1 MYTALKHLHI
11 LFAVVSVAGFVARGV
26 LAIMGSAL
34 LQRPWL
40 RRLPHIN
47 DTLLFSAGV
56 ALAVHMHQV
65 PFVDAWITAKL
76 AAVLLYIVLG
86 FIALRA
92 TFPVKLRLA
101 CGIGALATVT
111 YVVSVALTKN
121 PLLFQ

>member
-11 LFAVVSVAGFVARGV
+11 LFAAISITGFVLRGV
-26 LAIMGSAL
+26 LAIKGSPV

-56 ALAVHMHQV
+56 ALAFLTHQI

-86 FIALRA
+86 FVALRKTVPA
-92 TFPVKLRLA
+92 KLRLA
-101 CGIGALATVT
+101 SGIGALAVAT
-111 YVVSVALTKN
+111 YIVCVALTKN
-121 PLLFQ
+121 PLPFQ

>member
-11 LFAVVSVAGFVARGV
+11 LFAVLSITGFVVRGV
-26 LAIMGSAL
+26 LAIKGSPL

-40 RRLPHIN
+40 RRLPHVN

-56 ALAVHMHQV
+56 ALAFLTHQI

-86 FIALRA
+86 FVALRRTLPA
-92 TFPVKLRLA
+92 TLRLA
-101 CGIGALATVT
+101 SGIGALVVVA
-111 YVVSVALTKN
+111 YIVSVALTKN
-121 PLLFQ
+121 PLPFQ